1 MGEFVASKELAK
13 ARSYEEHME
22 TFIDRDDRPCFH
34 LSSRVG
40 WMNDPNG
47 FTYYKGEYHLF
58 YQYSPYTITWAP
70 MHWGHAVSK
79 DLLSW
84 KNLPCALAPDMPYDN
99 LGGCFSGS
107 AIELPDGRLMLMYT
121 GAGQNGKKEDG
132 SPREFQ
138 TQCLAIGDGK
148 DFQKYEG
155 NPVIDGDSLPE
166 GSSKEQFRD
175 PKIWREDDGTYRA
188 VVASLGPDNSGR
200 IVIYRS
206 DDGFSW
212 EFDHVLSRN
221 AGRYGVMWECPDLF
235 SLDGKD
241 VLLVSPQDML
251 SQGHEFHSGN
261 GTICIVGHLD
271 QQTGELVEERVSCI
285 DHGTDY
291 YATQTLLAPDGRRIM
306 VAWMQNWDAI
316 AGSLPQTRWFGQ
328 MATPRELSV
337 RDGRLYQWPI
347 RELDDLRR
355 NLVEHTGVQ
364 VSKTPIELEGVRGR
378 VMDML
383 IDIRPADEDNPY
395 KEFTIFFAQD
405 YRFHSSLRYRT
416 EGGTLVMS
424 RIHAGSRRAYVHH
437 RKCDVPEAP
446 TKISFRMVFD
456 KYSVEVFV
464 NDGMQAMTMT
474 IPTNVSADV
483 VTFSCKGNAVI
494 DVQKFDLADPRE

>member
-1 MGEFVASKELAK
+1 MDKFVMSDELAK

-47 FTYYKGEYHLF
+47 FAFYKGEYHLF

-200 IVIYRS
+200 IVVYRS
-206 DDGFSW
+206 DDGFS
-212 EFDHVLSRN
+212 
-221 AGRYGVMWECPDLF
+221 
-235 SLDGKD
+235 
-241 VLLVSPQDML
+241 
-251 SQGHEFHSGN
+251 
-261 GTICIVGHLD
+261 
-271 QQTGELVEERVSCI
+271 
-285 DHGTDY
+285 
-291 YATQTLLAPDGRRIM
+291 
-306 VAWMQNWDAI
+306 
-316 AGSLPQTRWFGQ
+316 
-328 MATPRELSV
+328 
-337 RDGRLYQWPI
+337 
-347 RELDDLRR
+347 
-355 NLVEHTGVQ
+355 
-364 VSKTPIELEGVRGR
+364 
-378 VMDML
+378 
-383 IDIRPADEDNPY
+383 
-395 KEFTIFFAQD
+395 
-405 YRFHSSLRYRT
+405 
-416 EGGTLVMS
+416 
-424 RIHAGSRRAYVHH
+424 
-437 RKCDVPEAP
+437 
-446 TKISFRMVFD
+446 
-456 KYSVEVFV
+456 
-464 NDGMQAMTMT
+464 
-474 IPTNVSADV
+474 
-483 VTFSCKGNAVI
+483 
-494 DVQKFDLADPRE
+494 